1 MQKLTNEQ
9 LLFLDNLIYLD
20 FSSVLKYYQSNHMEL
35 TLIDLIKYSLEN
47 IDKLVSEKF
56 PPASMT
62 KSQWVELLES
72 FLNNKENEAFLKDY
86 TIQNYETNDTDENG
100 LRACCFVKES
110 NGNVEDVVAVFRGT
124 SGGNEWKDDLM
135 MANAVSSETM
145 DDAAIYIKNLPEE
158 YGNNITVTGHSK
170 GGNKAQY
177 VTIVTDR
184 IGRCVSFD
192 GQGFSKE
199 FLEFYSARIEER
211 KSIITSI
218 SAEHDFVNSLLFP
231 IAGDI
236 KYIKA
241 DFDKEFGLNH
251 CPNKVFNSNGE
262 LNEEVEQPAFLS
274 RLISYLT
281 KYSSATVSDSTLNA
295 ILEIISEC
303 VVVPMLD
310 SDKYTE
316 PEFNQ
321 EVILAIVY
329 LIPSLRGAL
338 DQFCVQEFGMTTQ
351 GIELASVTNSPF
363 LMIFLADIVVS
374 PKFNTIYNII
384 EHNANTND
392 NNLLNKTK
400 KEFFNKALFI
410 TKIFDEDIDLED
422 FLKDERVNSLIY
434 AGMDKEFIQK
444 VRNAQLY
451 KNQGKILQLTYFYYE
466 FLSQY
471 RSLIDNKD
479 FVNSLSF
486 GEKTCLQSLNKLISE
501 VMLQNDKLLEIQE
514 KINNIFSVISFRE
527 ETYINILNILYSTSQ
542 KDRVDLFKDKLA
554 YILYLK
560 QERLISGDIKGSAN
574 NADKSI
580 TTAENIVYDPLVIDL
595 GKSGFELTGIEDGVH
610 FDMDLNGF
618 AEKTGWITGD
628 DAFLALDLNG
638 DGNINNSGELF
649 GDRTLLSDG
658 TYAKSGFEA
667 LAQYDYNLDGL
678 IDAHDEIYNR
688 LLIWQD
694 KNKDGISTSD
704 ELMTLKEAGITSIN
718 LNYTEKISD
727 KFNDSVLANISS
739 VTFEDGTETT
749 VGEFKFS
756 SDRIDTKDN
765 IEFKISD
772 DILALPNVRSV
783 GSVHSLHYAMAM
795 DSTGKLTAL
804 VKKFLKS
811 KNLDERVSLIDDIL
825 YNLCGVSEL
834 DPTSRGQYID
844 ARQLN
849 VIEKMIDRNFS
860 GQFGANPNQLAG
872 PILQKTYKN
881 LASSYYSEM
890 IYGEIKN
897 YLEFISIENLP
908 DGKKHYDLS
917 LFNSYVYFKLKSGS
931 ASVVTLADLGRVLLV
946 EDKNMFIDFKSY
958 ISSLNMQYAQTIE
971 KYCGGIVGT
980 NSNDSLSLSTEG
992 VLVGGTGK
1000 DTLNGSSEDDM
1011 LLGGLGDDSLSGNGG
1026 NDILDGG
1033 EGNDYLGGGSGD
1045 DTYIFGKGYGIDT
1058 IYDNSGLNVIKFT
1071 DNVNPKDLSL
1081 KKNSYNLE
1089 ISINGTEDK
1098 LIIQN
1103 YFYSDNNSNLKY
1115 TFADGTKWVK
1125 DDITAILKV
1134 VRGTDANDNLGTV
1147 YESSELYGYG
1157 GNDTINGSSGKDIL
1171 DGGAG
1176 NDYLRGGS
1184 GDDTYIFGKGYGI
1197 DTIYDNS
1204 GLNVIK
1210 FTDNVNP
1217 KDLSLK
1223 KNSYNLEISI
1233 NGTEDKLIIQ
1243 DYFYRDDYSN
1253 FKYIFAD
1260 GTVAKINKSNL
1271 SLDVFEI
1278 DNNYTF
1284 SSGDG
1289 TINIS
1294 DSAGNDTLQIN
1305 TDILNLVF
1313 SRNEDNLDIIV
1324 NETNDVF
1331 TINDWFK
1338 GENNQIENIISN
1350 DGYALRNNQVQLL
1363 IENMSVYTSEN
1374 NISWSE
1380 SIEKDSIGTRN
1391 VLEQIWVKAN

>member
-1 MQKLTNEQ
+1 MEKLTNTQ
-9 LLFLDNLIYLD
+9 LLFLDNLIYLNL
-20 FSSVLKYYQSNHMEL
+20 FNQSGKKLNVAIEY
-35 TLIDLIKYSLEN
+35 IINN
-47 IDKLVSEKF
+47 IDDYVNGENT
-56 PPASMT
+56 PASMT
-62 KSQWVELLES
+62 KSQWVELLKS

-135 MANAVSSETM
+135 MANAVSSEIM
-145 DDAAIYIKNLPEE
+145 DDAAIYIKNLPKE
-158 YGNNITVTGHSK
+158 YGDSITVTGHSK

-310 SDKYTE
+310 SNKYTE

-321 EVILAIVY
+321 DVILAIVY

-351 GIELASVTNSPF
+351 GIELAVSATNSQF

-374 PKFNTIYNII
+374 PKINTIYNII
-384 EHNANTND
+384 EHNANIND

-400 KEFFNKALFI
+400 EEFFNKALFI
-410 TKIFDEDIDLED
+410 TKIFDEDVDLED
-422 FLKDERVNSLIY
+422 FLKDERVNSLMVL
-434 AGMDKEFIQK
+434 GVDKEFIQK

-451 KNQGKILQLTYFYYE
+451 KNNGEISKLADFYYE

-471 RSLIDNKD
+471 RSLIDDID

-486 GEKTCLQSLNKLISE
+486 GERTCLESLNKLISE
-501 VMLQNDKLLEIQE
+501 VMSQNDKL
-514 KINNIFSVISFRE
+514 ISFNKRAE
-527 ETYINILNILYSTSQ
+527 NLLKIDLFRKETYLNTLNILYSTSQ

-560 QERLISGDIKGSAN
+560 QEKLVSGDIKGSAN

-638 DGNINNSGELF
+638 DGKINNSRELF

-694 KNKDGISTSD
+694 KNKDGISTPD

-795 DSTGKLTAL
+795 DSTGKLTTL

-992 VLVGGTGK
+992 VLVGGAGK

-1011 LLGGLGDDSLSGNGG
+1011 LIGGLGDDSLSGNGG

-1103 YFYSDNNSNLKY
+1103 YFY
-1115 TFADGTKWVK
+1115 
-1125 DDITAILKV
+1125 
-1134 VRGTDANDNLGTV
+1134 
-1147 YESSELYGYG
+1147 
-1157 GNDTINGSSGKDIL
+1157 
-1171 DGGAG
+1171 
-1176 NDYLRGGS
+1176 
-1184 GDDTYIFGKGYGI
+1184 
-1197 DTIYDNS
+1197 
-1204 GLNVIK
+1204 
-1210 FTDNVNP
+1210 
-1217 KDLSLK
+1217 
-1223 KNSYNLEISI
+1223 
-1233 NGTEDKLIIQ
+1233 
-1243 DYFYRDDYSN
+1243 RDDYSN
-1253 FKYIFAD
+1253 FKYVFAD

-1289 TINIS
+1289 TIDIS
-1294 DSAGNDTLQIN
+1294 DSAGNDILQIN

-1313 SRNEDNLDIIV
+1313 SRNEDNLDIIM

>member
-1 MQKLTNEQ
+1 MENLSNTQ

-20 FSSVLKYYQSNHMEL
+20 LFDQSGKKLNKAIEY
-35 TLIDLIKYSLEN
+35 IINN
-47 IDKLVSEKF
+47 IDKYVPDEDN
-56 PPASMT
+56 PPASMI

-145 DDAAIYIKNLPEE
+145 DDAAIYIKNLPEK

-241 DFDKEFGLNH
+241 DFDKKFGLNH

-281 KYSSATVSDSTLNA
+281 KYSSATISDSTLNA

-392 NNLLNKTK
+392 NDLLNKTK
-400 KEFFNKALFI
+400 EEFFNKALFI
-410 TKIFDEDIDLED
+410 TKIFDEDVDLEG
-422 FLKDERVNSLIY
+422 FLKDERANSLMIP
-434 AGMDKEFIQK
+434 GIDKEFMQK

-451 KNQGKILQLTYFYYE
+451 KNNGEILQLTYFYYE

-694 KNKDGISTSD
+694 KNKDGISTPD

-795 DSTGKLTAL
+795 DSTGKLTTL

-931 ASVVTLADLGRVLLV
+931 ASVVTLADLGRVLLI

-958 ISSLNMQYAQTIE
+958 IYSLNMQYAQTIE

-992 VLVGGTGK
+992 VLVGGAGK

-1098 LIIQN
+1098 LIIKN
-1103 YFYSDNNSNLKY
+1103 YFYRDDYSNFKY
-1115 TFADGTKWVK
+1115 VFADGTNWVK

-1157 GNDTINGSSGKDIL
+1157 GNDTIDGSSGNDIL

-1176 NDYLRGGS
+1176 NDSLRGES

-1260 GTVAKINKSNL
+1260 GTVAKINKSNFSFD
-1271 SLDVFEI
+1271 SLEI

-1289 TINIS
+1289 IVNIS

-1313 SRNEDNLDIIV
+1313 SRNEDNLDIIM

>member
-1 MQKLTNEQ
+1 MSTISK
-9 LLFLDNLIYLD
+9 D
-20 FSSVLKYYQSNHMEL
+20 FAIETRKTVLKDD
-35 TLIDLIKYSLEN
+35 I
-47 IDKLVSEKF
+47 
-56 PPASMT
+56 
-62 KSQWVELLES
+62 VELLKNAVNQCVDCE
-72 FLNNKENEAFLKDY
+72 LKKENYSNF
-86 TIQNYETNDTDENG
+86 NFET
-100 LRACCFVKES
+100 LLQ
-110 NGNVEDVVAVFRGT
+110 DVVTQTIKSVFGEAIDAQIASQIIQYI
-124 SGGNEWKDDLM
+124 SG
-135 MANAVSSETM
+135 
-145 DDAAIYIKNLPEE
+145 KNVVFSLGLDE
-158 YGNNITVTGHSK
+158 YGIYG
-170 GGNKAQY
+170 
-177 VTIVTDR
+177 
-184 IGRCVSFD
+184 
-192 GQGFSKE
+192 
-199 FLEFYSARIEER
+199 
-211 KSIITSI
+211 
-218 SAEHDFVNSLLFP
+218 
-231 IAGDI
+231 
-236 KYIKA
+236 
-241 DFDKEFGLNH
+241 
-251 CPNKVFNSNGE
+251 
-262 LNEEVEQPAFLS
+262 
-274 RLISYLT
+274 
-281 KYSSATVSDSTLNA
+281 SD
-295 ILEIISEC
+295 
-303 VVVPMLD
+303 
-310 SDKYTE
+310 
-316 PEFNQ
+316 
-321 EVILAIVY
+321 
-329 LIPSLRGAL
+329 
-338 DQFCVQEFGMTTQ
+338 
-351 GIELASVTNSPF
+351 
-363 LMIFLADIVVS
+363 
-374 PKFNTIYNII
+374 IYNII
-384 EHNANTND
+384 ESVYNFTTNLASLQTQCNELKILSDEDYYSSVKKIGDDFLSLAESLASSIPLMGYYIENMITIVSNAYDRQYSYIINDYKYNCTQMAIMALKYDVEAAEIFLLTQDNLIFNNQELILFGLNGKSNTFMDIKSILRMLNFDNTDDIFNYLDSQYNLINTPDEIREFCVKALQKRGYNFDGMSINQIREMLKNDFKND
-392 NNLLNKTK
+392 NIGENTISGSSIISN
-400 KEFFNKALFI
+400 FNTALASGYSYI
-410 TKIFDEDIDLED
+410 PDTSEPIGND
-422 FLKDERVNSLIY
+422 
-434 AGMDKEFIQK
+434 AMG
-444 VRNAQLY
+444 
-451 KNQGKILQLTYFYYE
+451 
-466 FLSQY
+466 
-471 RSLIDNKD
+471 
-479 FVNSLSF
+479 SF
-486 GEKTCLQSLNKLISE
+486 GG
-501 VMLQNDKLLEIQE
+501 
-514 KINNIFSVISFRE
+514 
-527 ETYINILNILYSTSQ
+527 
-542 KDRVDLFKDKLA
+542 A
-554 YILYLK
+554 
-560 QERLISGDIKGSAN
+560 SGGSGGVKKSADE
-574 NADKSI
+574 ADKSI

-638 DGNINNSGELF
+638 DGKINNSGELF

-718 LNYTEKISD
+718 LNYTEKNSD
-727 KFNDSVLANISS
+727 NEINDSVLANISS

-890 IYGEIKN
+890 IYGKIKK

-992 VLVGGTGK
+992 VLVGGAGK

-1011 LLGGLGDDSLSGNGG
+1011 LIGGLGDDSLSGNGG

-1157 GNDTINGSSGKDIL
+1157 GNDTINGSSGNDIL
-1171 DGGAG
+1171 DGGEG
-1176 NDYLRGGS
+1176 NDYLGGGS

-1243 DYFYRDDYSN
+1243 DYFYRDDYSK

-1260 GTVAKINKSNL
+1260 GTVAKINKSNFSFD
-1271 SLDVFEI
+1271 SLEI

-1289 TINIS
+1289 IVNIS

-1313 SRNEDNLDIIV
+1313 SRNEDNLDIIM

>member
-1 MQKLTNEQ
+1 MNNLVDSAMTKYED
-9 LLFLDNLIYLD
+9 LLSDEDKAIFIAAKKFLEIIEGQAIGIAFDTIAYNDATAEMNLN
-20 FSSVLKYYQSNHMEL
+20 YYNQF
-35 TLIDLIKYSLEN
+35 KYSLKTGDPEH
-47 IDKLVSEKF
+47 IDSYLSNTMGTAYNVSGVL
-56 PPASMT
+56 
-62 KSQWVELLES
+62 KSL
-72 FLNNKENEAFLKDY
+72 Y
-86 TIQNYETNDTDENG
+86 
-100 LRACCFVKES
+100 
-110 NGNVEDVVAVFRGT
+110 
-124 SGGNEWKDDLM
+124 
-135 MANAVSSETM
+135 
-145 DDAAIYIKNLPEE
+145 KNLPEIIKKCSNLSNLSSQDKAKKISELLPDIFDIFDNVSGTINDPIVSTYISMLFSIGSLALE
-158 YGNNITVTGHSK
+158 YGSK
-170 GGNKAQY
+170 
-177 VTIVTDR
+177 
-184 IGRCVSFD
+184 
-192 GQGFSKE
+192 
-199 FLEFYSARIEER
+199 LIEEHNR
-211 KSIITSI
+211 KLEEVINACMAVIPKNKNDDRSSFCNSI
-218 SAEHDFVNSLLFP
+218 SNISH
-231 IAGDI
+231 
-236 KYIKA
+236 Y
-241 DFDKEFGLNH
+241 
-251 CPNKVFNSNGE
+251 
-262 LNEEVEQPAFLS
+262 
-274 RLISYLT
+274 LISYNSDIEYIQRYYDSISSYIDVADIGQKIKNEMSSITDNISELIKQLNSSLEGITLT
-281 KYSSATVSDSTLNA
+281 KEEQDKIDGLYYTIKEAENYSAK
-295 ILEIISEC
+295 
-303 VVVPMLD
+303 MGLD
-310 SDKYTE
+310 S
-316 PEFNQ
+316 
-321 EVILAIVY
+321 
-329 LIPSLRGAL
+329 IPIGS
-338 DQFCVQEFGMTTQ
+338 
-351 GIELASVTNSPF
+351 I
-363 LMIFLADIVVS
+363 
-374 PKFNTIYNII
+374 
-384 EHNANTND
+384 
-392 NNLLNKTK
+392 
-400 KEFFNKALFI
+400 
-410 TKIFDEDIDLED
+410 
-422 FLKDERVNSLIY
+422 
-434 AGMDKEFIQK
+434 
-444 VRNAQLY
+444 
-451 KNQGKILQLTYFYYE
+451 
-466 FLSQY
+466 
-471 RSLIDNKD
+471 
-479 FVNSLSF
+479 SF
-486 GEKTCLQSLNKLISE
+486 GGVKK
-501 VMLQNDKLLEIQE
+501 
-514 KINNIFSVISFRE
+514 
-527 ETYINILNILYSTSQ
+527 
-542 KDRVDLFKDKLA
+542 
-554 YILYLK
+554 
-560 QERLISGDIKGSAN
+560 SAN
-574 NADKSI
+574 EADKSI

-638 DGNINNSGELF
+638 DGKINNSRELF

-718 LNYTEKISD
+718 LNYTEKNSD
-727 KFNDSVLANISS
+727 NEINDSVLANISS

-795 DSTGKLTAL
+795 DSTGKLTTL

-860 GQFGANPNQLAG
+860 GQFSANPNQLAG

-890 IYGEIKN
+890 IYGKIKK

-931 ASVVTLADLGRVLLV
+931 ASVVTLADLGRVLLI

-958 ISSLNMQYAQTIE
+958 IYSLNMQYAQTIE

-992 VLVGGTGK
+992 VLVGGAGN

-1026 NDILDGG
+1026 KDILDGG
-1033 EGNDYLGGGSGD
+1033 EGNDYLRGGSGD
-1045 DTYIFGKGYGIDT
+1045 DTYIFGKSYGIDT

-1071 DNVNPKDLSL
+1071 DNVNPNELSL
-1081 KKNSYNLE
+1081 KKNVWNLE

-1098 LIIQN
+1098 LIIQD

-1134 VRGTDANDNLGTV
+1134 VSGTDANDNLGTV

-1157 GNDTINGSSGKDIL
+1157 GNDTINGSSGQDIL

-1217 KDLSLK
+1217 NELSLK
-1223 KNSYNLEISI
+1223 KNVWNLEISI

-1243 DYFYRDDYSN
+1243 DYFYNNDCTN

-1260 GTVAKINKSNL
+1260 GTVAKINKSNFSFD
-1271 SLDVFEI
+1271 SLEI

-1289 TINIS
+1289 IVNIS
-1294 DSAGNDTLQIN
+1294 DSAGNDILQIN

-1313 SRNEDNLDIIV
+1313 SRNEDNLDIIM